1 MKTFEV
7 DPIVERSPS
16 LLQPVTLKRNIEME
30 PDPAQSL
37 EIFIQDDL
45 VPAIAVPEA
54 ESPPQPEV
62 GHSFWKVF
70 TTTFVTIFLAE
81 LGDKTQMATLLMSAE
96 SHQPWLIFAGAGTA
110 LIATTLLGV
119 LVGRWL
125 STRLSPRTLDV
136 SAGVLLLLIAA
147 WLIWDVLG

>member
-1 MKTFEV
+1 M
-7 DPIVERSPS
+7 ERSPS
-16 LLQPVTLKRNIEME
+16 LLQHSTLERSAESE
-30 PDPAQSL
+30 LDPAQSL
-37 EIFIQDDL
+37 EILIQDDL
-45 VPAIAVPEA
+45 VPAIAIPEA

-70 TTTFVTIFLAE
+70 TTTFITIFLAE
-81 LGDKTQMATLLMSAE
+81 LGDKTQMATMLMSAE
-96 SHQPWLIFAGAGTA
+96 SHQPWLIFAGAGAA

-136 SAGVLLLLIAA
+136 SAGILLLLISA
-147 WLIWDVLG
+147 WLVWDVLG